1 MSKMRQ
7 PWACPSQRAPVTAL
21 AVELADGRRV
31 PEHFHPEDQLVY
43 ACRGVMTVRT
53 NEGTWVVPAR
63 RAVWIPASTP
73 HSIVSFG
80 TVSLRTLYLRRRL
93 VRHLGHGCQVLNV
106 SPLLRELILHACRF
120 KTMSPRQKAHAHLI
134 DLLIDQL
141 EAVETVPLQLPTP
154 SDPRAARVAK
164 ILVDDPSD
172 QRSLDRICESAGAS
186 RRTIERLFQRETQL
200 TLGRWRQ
207 QLRLQRSLQLMA
219 AGEKVSHAAV
229 EAGYS
234 TASAFIGMFRKALG
248 VTPRRYFDEA
258 TARLSGEQARS

>member
-1 MSKMRQ
+1 
-7 PWACPSQRAPVTAL
+7 
-21 AVELADGRRV
+21 
-31 PEHFHPEDQLVY
+31 
-43 ACRGVMTVRT
+43 
-53 NEGTWVVPAR
+53 
-63 RAVWIPASTP
+63 
-73 HSIVSFG
+73 
-80 TVSLRTLYLRRRL
+80 
-93 VRHLGHGCQVLNV
+93 
-106 SPLLRELILHACRF
+106 
-120 KTMSPRQKAHAHLI
+120 MSPRQKAHAHLI